1 MHTLD
6 ELELLARHWSNI
18 FGKALDPSTSLGPR
32 KELALHESPLDA
44 NAVEIQQALRGLQRL
59 QQLSDEPKQR
69 WAAEALF
76 YAHVR
81 CGSELR
87 RSGEVYL
94 TLGLGKKKRPTLL
107 TEEKRRALIAKGLRR
122 YDLACSLFLENNLL
136 VEHPKLP

>member
-6 ELELLARHWSNI
+6 DIELLARHWPNI
-18 FGKALDPSTSLGPR
+18 FGKALDPSTPLGSR
-32 KELALHESPLDA
+32 KEFSFQRLSPLDA
-44 NAVEIQQALRGLQRL
+44 NADEIQQALRGLGRL
-59 QQLSDEPKQR
+59 QQLADDPKQR

-94 TLGLGKKKRPTLL
+94 TLGLGKKKRPALL
-107 TEEKRRALIAKGLRR
+107 SEEKRRALLTKGLRL
-122 YDLACSLFLENNLL
+122 YDRARSVYLAC
-136 VEHPKLP
+136 P